1 MYRVGVFYGGNFKLT
16 MTIKEVK
23 FKLPMSKLVTDN
35 LHRSAGCV

>member
-23 FKLPMSKLVTDN
+23 FRLPMSKLVN